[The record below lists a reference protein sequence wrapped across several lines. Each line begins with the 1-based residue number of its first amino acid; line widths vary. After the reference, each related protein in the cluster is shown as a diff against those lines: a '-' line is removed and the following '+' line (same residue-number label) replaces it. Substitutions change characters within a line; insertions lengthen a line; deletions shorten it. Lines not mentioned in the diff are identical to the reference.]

1 MNFVLNHRCLETLG
15 GHTPLEVMTG
25 RPPTLPMNLAL
36 WKGLKIK
43 DAELI
48 ETPVE
53 TVNKY
58 MDELVEAVEMLNDV
72 VKTKQDKDYLYKLAK
87 KRTKERNYY
96 CLTQVAS

>member
-1 MNFVLNHRCLETLG
+1 M
-15 GHTPLEVMTG
+15 
-25 RPPTLPMNLAL
+25 AI

-48 ETPVE
+48 ETPVA

-87 KRTKERNYY
+87 KKEQRKKV
-96 CLTQVAS
+96 TTV